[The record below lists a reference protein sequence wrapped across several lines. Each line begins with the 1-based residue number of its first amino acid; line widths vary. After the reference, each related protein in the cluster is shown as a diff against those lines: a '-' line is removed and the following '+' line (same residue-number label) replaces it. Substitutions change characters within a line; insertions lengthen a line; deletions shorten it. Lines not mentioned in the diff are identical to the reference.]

1 MHFIRIKCYYLRQ
14 DHCKFLAKLIIV
26 AIFFTKNRKEHIVP
40 TYNILFC
47 HHHTLFSYFQ
57 TFVIVV
63 ASFWCCC
70 CCTLLLLLLHPSVS
84 IVSPPDLK
92 GIALTIDRLACK
104 GRCNSCNLLYTS
116 YAIFA
121 IQNLLLENAHNNLE
135 CMQ

>member
-1 MHFIRIKCYYLRQ
+1 MKRFCKSNQPAAGRKVSGYFLQRIITYIYFNKLMHFIRIKCYYLRQ

-92 GIALTIDRLACK
+92 GIALTIDRL
-104 GRCNSCNLLYTS
+104 L
-116 YAIFA
+116 
-121 IQNLLLENAHNNLE
+121 
-135 CMQ
+135 